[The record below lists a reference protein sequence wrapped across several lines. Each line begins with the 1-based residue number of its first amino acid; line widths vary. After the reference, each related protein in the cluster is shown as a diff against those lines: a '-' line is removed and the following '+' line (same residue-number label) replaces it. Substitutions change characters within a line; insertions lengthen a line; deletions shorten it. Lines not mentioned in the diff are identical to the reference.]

1 MDKPR
6 DPNAPSLAEKTKA
19 TLGVDKPSDPNAPS
33 LVEKTKATLG
43 MDKPRDPNA
52 PPLTE
57 KAKAYAREYGA
68 TAADHAAWTKDRVAA
83 HTTPT
88 EHDKALSEQ
97 VTQTLSTLPGAIRE
111 KVFGPASPTSPS
123 SPGVV
128 NRVSGAVG
136 SLFNP
141 APKETAERMQH
152 TFPAHSD
159 YPAAGGAVPPNVA
172 HSDYPAAGGAVPS
185 NFADRTSAEERMPP
199 TTYAPPSDPTVTH

>member
-1 MDKPR
+1 MGYYNDTPAAPK
-6 DPNAPSLAEKTKA
+6 DPNAPSILDKA
-19 TLGVDKPSDPNAPS
+19 KSTFSLNKPSDPNAPS
-33 LVEKTKATLG
+33 VVDKTKATLG

-68 TAADHAAWTKDRVAA
+68 TAADRAAWTKDRVAA
-83 HTTPT
+83 QTTPT

-111 KVFGPASPTSPS
+111 KVFGPASATSPS

-128 NRVSGAVG
+128 DRVSGAVG
-136 SLFNP
+136 SLFNS

-159 YPAAGGAVPPNVA
+159 YLAAGGAVPPNF
-172 HSDYPAAGGAVPS
+172 P
-185 NFADRTSAEERMPP
+185 DRSSAEERMPP
-199 TTYAPPSDPTVTH
+199 TSYAPPSYPTVTH